1 MEHIDYFTPDC
12 YGLTEESFLN
22 SAAQMSTLL
31 EELPQNAMN
40 TADAVRQ
47 PRSTR
52 KLPNT
57 EVPIFSENF
66 SNWLE
71 FKDLFNAT
79 IIKEELI
86 LNVEKVQQLKG
97 TFTF

>member
-1 MEHIDYFTPDC
+1 
-12 YGLTEESFLN
+12 
-22 SAAQMSTLL
+22 
-31 EELPQNAMN
+31 MN

-86 LNVEKVQQLKG
+86 LNVEKVQ
-97 TFTF
+97 